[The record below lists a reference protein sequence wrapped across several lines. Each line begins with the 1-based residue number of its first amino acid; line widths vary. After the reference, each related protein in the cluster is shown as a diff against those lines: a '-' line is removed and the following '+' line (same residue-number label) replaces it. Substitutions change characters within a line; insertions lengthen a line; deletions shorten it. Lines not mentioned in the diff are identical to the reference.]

1 MISMRTDLAI
11 EAFETAVEEQLVQEP
26 SIKEGIQITEDKIDQ
41 FTVSKVIIDKHAE
54 ELLGKKEGHYW
65 TLEVPQLRTQDET
78 LQQAVSAAFE
88 KVIRQFLPLSQ
99 ISSEAHIL
107 IVGLGNWQVT
117 PDSLGPLVC
126 ENVFITNHLFLH
138 EPHAVENGFRKVSAI
153 APGVMGLTG
162 METSDIIHGIVEKIK
177 PEAVIVIDAL
187 AARAVERIHATIQI
201 SSTGIQP
208 GAGVGNKRKEISFQT
223 LGIPVVSI
231 GIPTVVDAV
240 TITQDTLNYY
250 LKTLGQKRRLKGNA
264 SNSLSV
270 GALPGTKKLTDED
283 EPSEDEKKF
292 YLGMMGE
299 LEEEEKRQLLE
310 EVLSPLG
317 HNLIVTPKDTDLFM
331 EQAANVIAMAI
342 NSALHESLSNGHGS
356 TFTH

>member
-11 EAFETAVEEQLVQEP
+11 EAFETAVEEQLLQEP
-26 SIKEGIQITEDKIDQ
+26 TIKEEIKVSEDKVDH
-41 FTVSKVIIDKHAE
+41 FTVSKVVVPKSAE
-54 ELLGKKEGHYW
+54 QQLGKKEGHYW
-65 TLEVPQLRTQDET
+65 TLEVPQLRTQNEKW
-78 LQQAVSAAFE
+78 QQSISQALE
-88 KVIRQFLPLSQ
+88 KVIREFLPLSN

-107 IVGLGNWQVT
+107 VVGLGNWQIT

-126 ENVFITNHLFLH
+126 ENVFITNHLFH
-138 EPHAVENGFRKVSAI
+138 NEPEAVEEGFRKVSAI

-162 METSDIIHGIVEKIK
+162 METSDIIHGIVEKVK

-208 GAGVGNKRKEISFQT
+208 GAGVGNKRKEISLET
-223 LGIPVVSI
+223 LGVPVVSI

-250 LKTLGQKRRLKGNA
+250 LKTLGQKKRTQDNP

-270 GALPGTKKLTDED
+270 GALPGTKKLT
-283 EPSEDEKKF
+283 EKDLPTQEERKV

-299 LEEEEKRQLLE
+299 LEDHEKRQLLE

-331 EQAANVIAMAI
+331 EQAANIIAMAI
-342 NSALHESLSNGHGS
+342 NSALHESLADGHGTS
-356 TFTH
+356 VTH

>member
-11 EAFETAVEEQLVQEP
+11 EAFETAVEEQLIQDRPVDNGVQ
-26 SIKEGIQITEDKIDQ
+26 INEDKIDD
-41 FTVSKVIIDKHAE
+41 FTLSKVIISKSAE
-54 ELLGKKEGHYW
+54 QTLGKKEGHYW
-65 TLEVPQLRTQDET
+65 TLEVPQLRTQDEKWQKIISQT
-78 LQQAVSAAFE
+78 LE

-99 ISSEAHIL
+99 ISDEAHIL
-107 IVGLGNWQVT
+107 VVGLGNWQIT

-126 ENVFITNHLFLH
+126 ENVFITNHLFH
-138 EPHAVENGFRKVSAI
+138 YEPHAVQEGFRKVSAI

-162 METSDIIHGIVEKIK
+162 METSDIIHGIVEKVK

-208 GAGVGNKRKEISFQT
+208 GAGVGNKRKEISFET
-223 LGIPVVSI
+223 LGVPVISL

-250 LKTLGQKRRLKGNA
+250 LKTLGQKKRDQGKP
-264 SNSLSV
+264 SNSLLT
-270 GALPGTKKLTDED
+270 GALPGARKLTEAD
-283 EPSEDEKKF
+283 EPSEEERKL

-299 LEEEEKRQLLE
+299 LEEDEKRQLLE
-310 EVLSPLG
+310 EVLAPLG

-342 NSALHESLSNGHGS
+342 NSALHASLSNGQG
-356 TFTH
+356 TNVTH